1 MTLLVTAENIHSL
14 NVFSFLNEKR
24 WLFIHYVNSAICN
37 FWQWSV
43 PRKTIYI
50 QTYIVCTC
58 NYNIMNNYFYNDKW
72 CLMFCF
78 WSLTDSITFNHIAN
92 IIKKYKKYVRI
103 DTTLSFFLIKLSEF
117 SFSLVYPKL
126 FGHRKGSK
134 GVFTASDTQISI
146 LLLMSILKNDKTV
159 TVLLKG
165 T

>member
-1 MTLLVTAENIHSL
+1 MQLLAVISTTEDNIYSNIHCMS
-14 NVFSFLNEKR
+14 
-24 WLFIHYVNSAICN
+24 
-37 FWQWSV
+37 
-43 PRKTIYI
+43 
-50 QTYIVCTC
+50 C

>member
-1 MTLLVTAENIHSL
+1 MKKDGCLFIMLIL
-14 NVFSFLNEKR
+14 PCYMFLNFTNATFGSDQYHGRQYIFKHT
-24 WLFIHYVNSAICN
+24 LYVH
-37 FWQWSV
+37 V
-43 PRKTIYI
+43 TTILWI
-50 QTYIVCTC
+50 IIFTMI
-58 NYNIMNNYFYNDKW
+58 NDV
-72 CLMFCF
+72 MFCF

>member
-1 MTLLVTAENIHSL
+1 MKKDGFLFIMLILLCYM
-14 NVFSFLNEKR
+14 FLNFTNATFGSDQYHGRQYIFKHT
-24 WLFIHYVNSAICN
+24 LYVH
-37 FWQWSV
+37 V
-43 PRKTIYI
+43 TTILWI
-50 QTYIVCTC
+50 I
-58 NYNIMNNYFYNDKW
+58 IFYNDKW

-78 WSLTDSITFNHIAN
+78 WSLTDSITFNYIAN

-146 LLLMSILKNDKTV
+146 LLLMSILKNYKTV

-165 T
+165 TYI

>member
-1 MTLLVTAENIHSL
+1 
-14 NVFSFLNEKR
+14 
-24 WLFIHYVNSAICN
+24 
-37 FWQWSV
+37 
-43 PRKTIYI
+43 
-50 QTYIVCTC
+50 
-58 NYNIMNNYFYNDKW
+58 MNNYFYNDKW

-134 GVFTASDTQISI
+134 GVFTASDTKVSI